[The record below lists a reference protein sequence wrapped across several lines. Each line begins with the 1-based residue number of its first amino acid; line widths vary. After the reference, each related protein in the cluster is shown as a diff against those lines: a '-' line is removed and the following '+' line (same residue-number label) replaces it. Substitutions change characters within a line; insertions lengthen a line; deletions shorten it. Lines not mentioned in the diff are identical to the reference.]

1 MQKRYEEI
9 DALKGFAMFLVVLGH
24 SIIVYPINLHENNF
38 FNNLYEFISTFHL
51 PLFFIISG
59 YCFSYKDSYKQYITK
74 KIKRILIPYLIFSL
88 LNILLRT
95 LAPSLVNK
103 SDDFV
108 TLLMN
113 VIFNGGEYW
122 FLYTLFMIFLFYPLL
137 YKINRNKVIAI
148 ILEILL
154 LIASLLNVKVN
165 MFCIT
170 SLLKYLFYFNSG
182 VLIKIYKKDIFENN
196 KNNVLYTLV
205 IFIILIFVFLLY
217 RKYTFNYLE
226 TICAILGILF
236 SYLLSGFEYFA
247 RTFKSFGNNS
257 LQIHLCNGYS
267 LVVSRTIICNIT
279 SNPFN
284 IVLFNLFVSYIVVQF
299 VIEYI
304 VKRSKVLS
312 FLMGIN

>member
-1 MQKRYEEI
+1 MQKRCEEI

-122 FLYTLFMIFLFYPLL
+122 FLYTLFIIFLFYPLL

-170 SLLKYLFYFNSG
+170 SLLKYLFYFNRG

-236 SYLLSGFEYFA
+236 SYLLSGFEYFV

-267 LVVSRTIICNIT
+267 LVVSRTIICNFT
-279 SNPFN
+279 YNPFI
-284 IVLFNLFVSYIVVQF
+284 IVLFNLFVDYIVVQF

-304 VKRSKVLS
+304 VKRSKALS

>member
-38 FNNLYEFISTFHL
+38 FNNLYEFVSTFHL

-59 YCFSYKDSYKQYITK
+59 YCFSYKDNYKQYITK

-88 LNILLRT
+88 LNILLRI
-95 LAPSLVNK
+95 LVPSLVNK

-122 FLYTLFMIFLFYPLL
+122 FLYTLFMIFVFYPLL
-137 YKINRNKVIAI
+137 YKVNRNKVIAI

-154 LIASLLNVKVN
+154 LIASLLNIKVN

-170 SLLKYLFYFNSG
+170 PLLKYLFYFNSG

-205 IFIILIFVFLLY
+205 TFIILIFVFLLY

-226 TICAILGILF
+226 TICATIGIFF
-236 SYLLSGFEYFA
+236 SYLLSGFEYFV

-257 LQIHLCNGYS
+257 LQIHLCNDYS

-279 SNPFN
+279 YNPFI
-284 IVLFNLFVSYIVVQF
+284 IVLFNLFVDYIVVQF

-304 VKRSKVLS
+304 IKRSKVLS
-312 FLMGIN
+312 FSMGIN

>member
-38 FNNLYEFISTFHL
+38 FNNLYEFVSTFHL

-74 KIKRILIPYLIFSL
+74 KFKRILIPYLIFSL

-122 FLYTLFMIFLFYPLL
+122 FLYTLFMIFVFYPLI
-137 YKINRNKVIAI
+137 YKVNRNKVIAI

-170 SLLKYLFYFNSG
+170 SLLKYLFYFSSG

-205 IFIILIFVFLLY
+205 TFIILVFIFLLY
-217 RKYTFNYLE
+217 KKYNLNYLE
-226 TICAILGILF
+226 TICAILGIFF
-236 SYLLSGFEYFA
+236 SYLLSGFGYFV

-279 SNPFN
+279 YNPFI
-284 IVLFNLFVSYIVVQF
+284 IVLFNLFVDYIVVQF